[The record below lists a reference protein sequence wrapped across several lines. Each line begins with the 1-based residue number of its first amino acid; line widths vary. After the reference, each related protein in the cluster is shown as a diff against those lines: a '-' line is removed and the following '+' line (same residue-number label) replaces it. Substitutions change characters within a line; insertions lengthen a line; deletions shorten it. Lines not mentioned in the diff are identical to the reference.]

1 MKKFL
6 KYTFIIIIALILIGG
21 ITSFAVSE
29 KKPVGETGPA
39 AEALTDKMFNAI
51 NKEAWD
57 TTHLVT
63 WSYAGHDY
71 LWDKKNEWLKVS
83 WGNKIVLMDLPAYEG
98 TVYKNGEILEGRRK
112 NRLFNRAYAF
122 FCNDSF
128 WLNAPAKARDEG
140 TTRTLVK
147 MEDGSDGLMVSYAS
161 GGVTPGDTYLWLLDE
176 NGRPTGWK
184 MWVKILPFKGLY
196 TSWADWVTLD
206 TGAQIAS
213 MHGIKSINLPIGNLD
228 SGQTYEELGIE
239 NPFSFK

>member
-1 MKKFL
+1 
-6 KYTFIIIIALILIGG
+6 
-21 ITSFAVSE
+21 
-29 KKPVGETGPA
+29 
-39 AEALTDKMFNAI
+39 
-51 NKEAWD
+51 
-57 TTHLVT
+57 
-63 WSYAGHDY
+63 
-71 LWDKKNEWLKVS
+71 
-83 WGNKIVLMDLPAYEG
+83 
-98 TVYKNGEILEGRRK
+98 
-112 NRLFNRAYAF
+112 
-122 FCNDSF
+122 
-128 WLNAPAKARDEG
+128 
-140 TTRTLVK
+140 

-213 MHGIKSINLPIGNLD
+213 MHGIKSFNLPIGNLD